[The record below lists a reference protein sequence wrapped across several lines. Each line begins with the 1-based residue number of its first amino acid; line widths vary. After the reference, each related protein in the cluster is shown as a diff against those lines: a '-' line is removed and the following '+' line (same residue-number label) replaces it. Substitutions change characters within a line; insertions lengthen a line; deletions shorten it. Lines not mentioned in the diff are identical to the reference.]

1 MKDLSRC
8 LIILLK
14 SIFIFQS
21 LGVFTPRF
29 LCCLMFNVCN
39 SAAQPAASPVHV
51 QTRPQYFLL
60 HSSLLTP
67 LLLAC
72 SVARLARTGPGL
84 RQLQPAASC
93 GRRLLAKTCLGW
105 QPKDGPTSSTAS
117 AGGAQISEA
126 KGSNKYLDNI
136 YKAYQSKKH
145 CFQ

>member
-1 MKDLSRC
+1 
-8 LIILLK
+8 
-14 SIFIFQS
+14 
-21 LGVFTPRF
+21 
-29 LCCLMFNVCN
+29 MF
-39 SAAQPAASPVHV
+39 ATRPAQPAASPVHV

-67 LLLAC
+67 LLTAC
-72 SVARLARTGPGL
+72 SVARLACAGPGL

-136 YKAYQSKKH
+136 YKMNHSKIIVSIKVFAILLQGPTRQAFLSCLELKFQSSN
-145 CFQ
+145 

>member
-1 MKDLSRC
+1 MNNIQQISKSWC
-8 LIILLK
+8 IYSKIPLLFDVQC
-14 SIFIFQS
+14 SQ
-21 LGVFTPRF
+21 LGRTASSQPSPCPDPAPVFF
-29 LCCLMFNVCN
+29 
-39 SAAQPAASPVHV
+39 AA
-51 QTRPQYFLL
+51 
-60 HSSLLTP
+60 LLTP

-72 SVARLARTGPGL
+72 SVARLARAGPGL

>member
-1 MKDLSRC
+1 MNNIQHISNSWC
-8 LIILLK
+8 
-14 SIFIFQS
+14 IFIS
-21 LGVFTPRF
+21 RF
-29 LCCLMFNVCN
+29 LCCFMF
-39 SAAQPAASPVHV
+39 ATRPAQPAACPVHV

-67 LLLAC
+67 LLTAC

-126 KGSNKYLDNI
+126 KGSNKYFDNI
-136 YKAYQSKKH
+136 YKIYRFHKH
-145 CFQ
+145 CVQ